1 MLRADLRESGP
12 VTTTVT
18 PAVGLPAPTP
28 TGTLLGYCRVSTSHQ
43 SLDQQL
49 DALHAVGV
57 AKVFTDTGSGA
68 RNDRPGLA
76 ELMTY
81 TRSGDTVVVVAL
93 DRLGR
98 SLSGIVRTVETLGER
113 GVLLRSL
120 REGVD
125 TSTATGR
132 MVLGIFASL
141 AEYER
146 TLIAE
151 RAAAAREAARSRGRQ
166 VGRPPA
172 LTAEQVALAQ
182 RMRAHGESV
191 TTICTTLKVGRSTL
205 YRHLA

>member
-1 MLRADLRESGP
+1 
-12 VTTTVT
+12 
-18 PAVGLPAPTP
+18 
-28 TGTLLGYCRVSTSHQ
+28 VSTSHQ

-76 ELMTY
+76 ELMSY
-81 TRSGDTVVVVAL
+81 TRSGDTVVVV
-93 DRLGR
+93 
-98 SLSGIVRTVETLGER
+98 
-113 GVLLRSL
+113 
-120 REGVD
+120 
-125 TSTATGR
+125 
-132 MVLGIFASL
+132 
-141 AEYER
+141 
-146 TLIAE
+146 
-151 RAAAAREAARSRGRQ
+151 AAAREAARSRGRQ